1 MLHEDIK
8 KGIREATLTRDTAR
22 LAMLRGLVADFTN
35 ELVSKKKKPQEIL
48 SDEEAI
54 EVIKRA
60 VKKRLD
66 SVEQFKKGLRQD
78 LVDEE
83 EAEIA
88 LLRPFL
94 PQTMSQDEIRPIAE
108 RKKTELGL
116 NDKTKSGMLVGAVMK
131 ELKGRAAGMD
141 VKMVVESLFSN
152 TSQN

>member
-1 MLHEDIK
+1 MIHENIK
-8 KGIREATLTRDTAR
+8 NGIKEATLARDTAR

-35 ELVSKKKKPQEIL
+35 ELVAKKKKPQEML

-66 SVEQFKKGLRQD
+66 SVEQFKKGGRQD
-78 LVDEE
+78 LVNEE
-83 EAEIA
+83 EAEIV

-94 PQTMSQDEIRPIAE
+94 PQMMSQDEIRPTAE
-108 RKKTELGL
+108 RKKAELGL

-131 ELKGRAAGMD
+131 ELKGKADGVD
-141 VKMVVESLFSN
+141 VKIVVESLFI
-152 TSQN
+152 